1 MQAALF
7 NTLLILMPLLAAH
20 IVTSAFN
27 TEGFGDAPAS
37 EALIQTRS
45 NIDDAFVALVPHNQD
60 PRNYWA
66 DQIERELKENDL
78 TAAQGYLLAAPQMLS
93 REDVKAVEAAA
104 KAQIIGDTDE
114 RLMQAA
120 LLFLRNDV
128 RGLYEETLQPVR
140 IDIEAAEEAAE
151 LDRLERADRGI
162 IGINTPLAGDSPIRG
177 DQPNDEAGA
186 ATDTAASNQQAT
198 PETFALLGDMEDL
211 ATHSREWLE
220 EERGSLLLLRLEGI
234 SKSGVLQDE
243 GTEKMTA
250 QAASI
255 IKSALRARRLN
266 ENYIRLLDQH
276 AAQALPE
283 KKLRRALE
291 EALAGLVPM
300 SVREIRVQKAFADSI
315 DPAGL
320 ERLLDDLQQ
329 VYRISEL
336 TSPTGAI
343 SLLQYVK
350 STEDLHKARLLAE
363 AGGKR
368 AVALSKRE
376 KSKPL
381 RLADSGFKITMMIAL
396 QCIALA
402 GIVMTLL
409 WVMISALR
417 RSFKREK
424 KPFLL

>member
-1 MQAALF
+1 MF

-20 IVTSAFN
+20 IVTSAFD
-27 TEGFGDAPAS
+27 TEGLGDAPAL
-37 EALIQTRS
+37 EALNQTRT
-45 NIDDAFVALVPHNQD
+45 NIDDAFVALVPHNQE

-66 DQIERELKENDL
+66 DQIKRELDDKDL
-78 TAAQGYLLAAPQMLS
+78 TAAQGYLLAATQMLG
-93 REDVKAVEAAA
+93 RDDVKAVKAAA
-104 KAQIIGDTDE
+104 SSQLSGNDDE
-114 RLMQAA
+114 RLLQAA
-120 LLFLRNDV
+120 LLFLRDDV
-128 RGLYEETLQPVR
+128 RGLYEQTLQPVR

-151 LDRLERADRGI
+151 LDRLAREDRGI
-162 IGINTPLAGDSPIRG
+162 IGINTPLAGDTLVRD
-177 DQPNDEAGA
+177 DQSGDEADAESPA
-186 ATDTAASNQQAT
+186 ADDLQTT
-198 PETFALLGDMEDL
+198 PETFALLGDLEDL

-220 EERGSLLLLRLEGI
+220 EERGSLLVLRLEGI
-234 SKSGVLQDE
+234 SKSGALQDE
-243 GTEKMTA
+243 ETEKITV

-266 ENYIRLLDQH
+266 DNFVRLLDQR

-283 KKLRRALE
+283 KQLRSALE

-315 DPAGL
+315 DPEGL
-320 ERLLDDLQQ
+320 ARLHDDLAEI
-329 VYRISEL
+329 YRISEL

-350 STEDLHKARLLAE
+350 NTEDLHKARLLAE

-368 AVALSKRE
+368 VVALSKRD
-376 KSKPL
+376 KARPL
-381 RLADSGFKITMMIAL
+381 KLADSGFKITMMIAL

-409 WVMISALR
+409 WVLISALR
-417 RSFKREK
+417 HSFKREK
-424 KPFLL
+424 KPLLL

>member
-7 NTLLILMPLLAAH
+7 NTLLILMPLLAAN

-27 TEGFGDAPAS
+27 TKALGNAPAI
-37 EALIQTRS
+37 EALNQTRT
-45 NIDDAFVALVPHNQD
+45 NIDDAFIALVPHNQD

-66 DQIERELKENDL
+66 DQIERELEDNDL
-78 TAAQGYLLAAPQMLS
+78 AAAQGYLLAATQMLG
-93 REDVKAVEAAA
+93 REDVKAVKAAA
-104 KAQIIGDTDE
+104 RSQLSGSQDE
-114 RLMQAA
+114 RLLQAA
-120 LLFLRNDV
+120 LLFLRDDV

-140 IDIEAAEEAAE
+140 IDIEAAAEAAE
-151 LDRLERADRGI
+151 IDRLAHEDRGI
-162 IGINTPLAGDSPIRG
+162 VGINTPLAGDSLIHD
-177 DQPNDEAGA
+177 DQADDETGA
-186 ATDTAASNQQAT
+186 LANPAASDRKTTA
-198 PETFALLGDMEDL
+198 ETFALLGDLEDL

-220 EERGSLLLLRLEGI
+220 EDRGSLLLLRLEGI
-234 SKSGVLQDE
+234 SKSGALPDE
-243 GTEKMTA
+243 ETEKMTA

-266 ENYIRLLDQH
+266 DNLVRLLDQRV
-276 AAQALPE
+276 AQALPE
-283 KKLRRALE
+283 KKLRPALE

-315 DPAGL
+315 DPDGL
-320 ERLLDDLQQ
+320 ARLNDDLEEI
-329 VYRISEL
+329 YRISEL

-350 STEDLHKARLLAE
+350 STEDLHKAHLLAE

-368 AVALSKRE
+368 VVALSKRE
-376 KSKPL
+376 KARPL

-409 WVMISALR
+409 WVLISALR
-417 RSFKREK
+417 RSFKRAK
-424 KPFLL
+424 RPVLL